1 MGRIW
6 LCAGLSAA
14 VRRGVAF
21 PAALYVHRRGGPPLC
36 GLETT
41 VWVDGD
47 GAEHPLDP
55 LEGQPELPEG
65 AFFRFALTLPQR
77 EDDYALVFETG
88 NMDFTLSLDGEAF
101 FSTRAL
107 ELPEALN
114 QSRVNISLPTG
125 GGERLVME
133 MTPLG
138 QIGIFPPLPRLASD
152 ALETAGQMA
161 YANHYAIPAGA
172 TTLATLLLWGLF
184 LVGAYQGWPLLGIAA
199 MAAYLLLHREKR
211 FWKALGLATLC
222 SVGLFLACW
231 GISWS
236 QGGYLARYVASM
248 ALEIA
253 SGYWDRLFYWL
264 SLWLVI
270 VCTVLSSW
278 EVVRTILQ
286 TWVKNRSLEL
296 KDQLVMENYR
306 SLEERL
312 GEEAAVRH
320 ESSHRLA
327 ALEAMLQEGDLEGLR
342 ENLAQWK
349 TQNSQTV
356 PRYTA
361 NFAVNSILQDTAS
374 KAKAAG
380 IAFTAEAQI
389 PEKLPL
395 SHQDLC
401 ALLMNLL
408 DNALEAAAQVEEPS
422 QRFLRLRL
430 SLQKGFLAVRCENSY
445 TGKLAQDGKGNLLTT
460 KENPQTHGFGIAK
473 MSAVAEKYKSILD
486 IRYTDSV
493 FTPRGG
499 KTNEKRPGL
508 KGAGGAYP
516 I

>member
-1 MGRIW
+1 M
-6 LCAGLSAA
+6 
-14 VRRGVAF
+14 
-21 PAALYVHRRGGPPLC
+21 
-36 GLETT
+36 
-41 VWVDGD
+41 
-47 GAEHPLDP
+47 
-55 LEGQPELPEG
+55 
-65 AFFRFALTLPQR
+65 
-77 EDDYALVFETG
+77 
-88 NMDFTLSLDGEAF
+88 
-101 FSTRAL
+101 
-107 ELPEALN
+107 
-114 QSRVNISLPTG
+114 
-125 GGERLVME
+125 
-133 MTPLG
+133 
-138 QIGIFPPLPRLASD
+138 
-152 ALETAGQMA
+152 
-161 YANHYAIPAGA
+161 
-172 TTLATLLLWGLF
+172 
-184 LVGAYQGWPLLGIAA
+184 
-199 MAAYLLLHREKR
+199 
-211 FWKALGLATLC
+211 
-222 SVGLFLACW
+222 
-231 GISWS
+231 
-236 QGGYLARYVASM
+236 
-248 ALEIA
+248 
-253 SGYWDRLFYWL
+253 
-264 SLWLVI
+264 I

-312 GEEAAVRH
+312 REEAAVRH

-486 IRYTDSV
+486 IRYTDIV
-493 FTPRGG
+493 FTVQTAL
-499 KTNEKRPGL
+499 KLPGEARQT
-508 KGAGGAYP
+508 KSAPA
-516 I
+516 

>member
-1 MGRIW
+1 MKRW
-6 LCAGLSAA
+6 AGFGCVL
-14 VRRGVAF
+14 AF
-21 PAALYVHRRGGPPLC
+21 LLLC
-36 GLETT
+36 GGAWLFLQPFTSTGGEDLPYVDWETT
-41 VWVDGD
+41 VWVDED

-77 EDDYALVFETG
+77 EDDYTLVFETG

-101 FSTRAL
+101 FSTQAL

-184 LVGAYQGWPLLGIAA
+184 LVGAYQGRPPWKLLLLVFAAGELTFYSLALGFGSYFLSQELLPFLSWRGWPLLGIAA

-253 SGYWDRLFYWL
+253 SGYWDRLFY
-264 SLWLVI
+264 
-270 VCTVLSSW
+270 
-278 EVVRTILQ
+278 
-286 TWVKNRSLEL
+286 
-296 KDQLVMENYR
+296 
-306 SLEERL
+306 
-312 GEEAAVRH
+312 
-320 ESSHRLA
+320 
-327 ALEAMLQEGDLEGLR
+327 
-342 ENLAQWK
+342 
-349 TQNSQTV
+349 
-356 PRYTA
+356 
-361 NFAVNSILQDTAS
+361 
-374 KAKAAG
+374 
-380 IAFTAEAQI
+380 
-389 PEKLPL
+389 
-395 SHQDLC
+395 
-401 ALLMNLL
+401 
-408 DNALEAAAQVEEPS
+408 
-422 QRFLRLRL
+422 
-430 SLQKGFLAVRCENSY
+430 
-445 TGKLAQDGKGNLLTT
+445 
-460 KENPQTHGFGIAK
+460 
-473 MSAVAEKYKSILD
+473 
-486 IRYTDSV
+486 
-493 FTPRGG
+493 
-499 KTNEKRPGL
+499 
-508 KGAGGAYP
+508 
-516 I
+516 

>member
-1 MGRIW
+1 M
-6 LCAGLSAA
+6 
-14 VRRGVAF
+14 
-21 PAALYVHRRGGPPLC
+21 
-36 GLETT
+36 
-41 VWVDGD
+41 
-47 GAEHPLDP
+47 
-55 LEGQPELPEG
+55 
-65 AFFRFALTLPQR
+65 
-77 EDDYALVFETG
+77 
-88 NMDFTLSLDGEAF
+88 
-101 FSTRAL
+101 
-107 ELPEALN
+107 
-114 QSRVNISLPTG
+114 
-125 GGERLVME
+125 
-133 MTPLG
+133 
-138 QIGIFPPLPRLASD
+138 
-152 ALETAGQMA
+152 
-161 YANHYAIPAGA
+161 
-172 TTLATLLLWGLF
+172 ATLLLWGLF
-184 LVGAYQGWPLLGIAA
+184 LVGAYQGWPPWKLLLLVFAAGELTFYSLALGFGSYFLSQELLPFLSWRGWPLLGIAA
-199 MAAYLLLHREKR
+199 MATYLLLHREKS

-312 GEEAAVRH
+312 REEAAVRH

-408 DNALEAAAQVEEPS
+408 GNALEAAA
-422 QRFLRLRL
+422 
-430 SLQKGFLAVRCENSY
+430 
-445 TGKLAQDGKGNLLTT
+445 
-460 KENPQTHGFGIAK
+460 
-473 MSAVAEKYKSILD
+473 
-486 IRYTDSV
+486 
-493 FTPRGG
+493 
-499 KTNEKRPGL
+499 
-508 KGAGGAYP
+508 
-516 I
+516 

>member
-1 MGRIW
+1 MKRW
-6 LCAGLSAA
+6 AGFGCVL
-14 VRRGVAF
+14 AF
-21 PAALYVHRRGGPPLC
+21 LLLC
-36 GLETT
+36 GGAWLFLQPFTSTGGEALPYVDWETT

-55 LEGQPELPEG
+55 LEGQP
-65 AFFRFALTLPQR
+65 
-77 EDDYALVFETG
+77 
-88 NMDFTLSLDGEAF
+88 
-101 FSTRAL
+101 

-184 LVGAYQGWPLLGIAA
+184 LVGAYQGRPPWKLLLLVFAAGELTFYSLALGFGSYFLSQELLPFLSWRGWPLLGIAA
-199 MAAYLLLHREKR
+199 MAAYLLFHREKR

-312 GEEAAVRH
+312 REEAAVRH
-320 ESSHRLA
+320 EPSHRLA

-380 IAFTAEAQI
+380 IAFTAEAQ
-389 PEKLPL
+389 LPL

-493 FTPRGG
+493 FTVQTAL
-499 KTNEKRPGL
+499 KLPGEA
-508 KGAGGAYP
+508 KQTKSAPA
-516 I
+516 

>member
-1 MGRIW
+1 MDW
-6 LCAGLSAA
+6 
-14 VRRGVAF
+14 
-21 PAALYVHRRGGPPLC
+21 
-36 GLETT
+36 ETT
-41 VWVDGD
+41 VWVDED

-114 QSRVNISLPTG
+114 QSRVNISLPPG

-184 LVGAYQGWPLLGIAA
+184 LVGAYQGRPPWKLLLLVFAAGELTFYSLALGFGSYFLSQELLPFLSWRGWPLLGIAA
-199 MAAYLLLHREKR
+199 MAAYLLLHREKS

-312 GEEAAVRH
+312 REEAAVRH

-327 ALEAMLQEGDLEGLR
+327 ALEAMLQEGDLE
-342 ENLAQWK
+342 
-349 TQNSQTV
+349 
-356 PRYTA
+356 
-361 NFAVNSILQDTAS
+361 
-374 KAKAAG
+374 
-380 IAFTAEAQI
+380 
-389 PEKLPL
+389 
-395 SHQDLC
+395 
-401 ALLMNLL
+401 
-408 DNALEAAAQVEEPS
+408 
-422 QRFLRLRL
+422 L
-430 SLQKGFLAVRCENSY
+430 SLI
-445 TGKLAQDGKGNLLTT
+445 
-460 KENPQTHGFGIAK
+460 HI
-473 MSAVAEKYKSILD
+473 
-486 IRYTDSV
+486 
-493 FTPRGG
+493 
-499 KTNEKRPGL
+499 
-508 KGAGGAYP
+508 
-516 I
+516 